1 LVIRAASLSLAACA
15 LATTS
20 AAQTP
25 GFIYLDVKPGR
36 TFAFPAD
43 HGAHPG
49 FRTEWWYVTGTV
61 KTAKGK
67 DLGFQITFFRT
78 RPRVD
83 PRNPS
88 KFAPQQILFAHAAVS
103 DPAIGKLLHDQ
114 RAARGGFGIAEAKIG
129 DADVHIK
136 DWRFVRLADGRFSA
150 RIAARGFALNL
161 MFKPTQ
167 QPLLQGEGG
176 YSRKGTDPKSASYY
190 YSLPQL
196 ATTGTIKRGAST
208 EIVTGR
214 SWLDREW
221 SSRYLGGAAIGWDWT
236 GLNFDDGAA
245 LMAFRIRSADGRS
258 LWAGGT
264 FRRANGASVTLKPG
278 DVAFTPMRTWRSKR
292 TGATYPV
299 AQILTIKLPEGVK
312 RLTLT
317 PMFADQELDARSSGL
332 PVYWEGL
339 VRTEDGRGYLELTGY
354 AAPLAM

>member
-1 LVIRAASLSLAACA
+1 LVIRAASLSLALCA
-15 LATTS
+15 LTTAS
-20 AAQTP
+20 IAQKTGVSYP
-25 GFIYLDVKPGR
+25 DVKTGR

-43 HGAHPG
+43 HGAHPA

-67 DLGFQITFFRT
+67 DLGFQVTFFRT

-88 KFAPQQILFAHAAVS
+88 NFAPRQILFAHAAVS
-103 DPAIGKLLHDQ
+103 DSSVGKLLHDQ

-129 DADVHIK
+129 DADVRIK
-136 DWRFVRLADGRFSA
+136 DWRFVRLADGRFLA
-150 RIAARGFALNL
+150 RIIARGFALNL
-161 MFKPTQ
+161 VFKPTQ
-167 QPLLQGEGG
+167 PPLLQGESG
-176 YSRKGTDPKSASYY
+176 YSRKGPDPKSASFY

-196 ATTGTIKRGAST
+196 ATTGTITRGTAT
-208 EIVTGR
+208 ETVAGR

-221 SSRYLGGAAIGWDWT
+221 SSRYLGVAAVGWDWT
-236 GLNFDDGAA
+236 GLNFDDGSA
-245 LMAFRIRSADGRS
+245 LMAFRIRGADGGDF
-258 LWAGGT
+258 WAGGT
-264 FRRANGASVTLKPG
+264 FRRANGVVVTLKPG
-278 DVAFTPMRTWRSKR
+278 DVTFTPTRTWRSKR
-292 TGATYPV
+292 TGAIYPV
-299 AQILTIKLPEGVK
+299 SQILTVKLPEGPK

-339 VRTEDGRGYLELTGY
+339 VRTERGRGYLELTGY

>member
-1 LVIRAASLSLAACA
+1 MIRAASLGLALCA
-15 LATTS
+15 LTTAS
-20 AAQTP
+20 IAQAP
-25 GFIYLDVKPGR
+25 GFRYPEVNPGR
-36 TFAFPAD
+36 AFTFPAD
-43 HGAHPG
+43 HGAHPD

-61 KTAKGK
+61 KTGKGK

-88 KFAPQQILFAHAAVS
+88 KFVPQQILFAHAAVS
-103 DPAIGKLLHDQ
+103 DASVGKLLHDQ
-114 RAARGGFGIAEAKIG
+114 RAARSGFGIAQAKIG
-129 DADVHIK
+129 DADVRIK
-136 DWRFVRLADGRFSA
+136 DWRFVRLAGGRFSA
-150 RIAARGFALNL
+150 RIIARGFALNL
-161 MFKPTQ
+161 IFKPTQ

-176 YSRKGTDPKSASYY
+176 YSRKGPDPKSASYY

-196 ATTGTIKRGAST
+196 ATTGTITRGTST
-208 EIVTGR
+208 ETVSGR

-221 SSRYLGGAAIGWDWT
+221 SSRYLGGAAVGWDWT

-245 LMAFRIRSADGRS
+245 LMVFRIRNKDGRNV
-258 LWAGGT
+258 WAGGT
-264 FRRANGASVTLKPG
+264 FRRANGVTTTFKPV
-278 DVAFTPMRTWRSKR
+278 DVEFTATRLWRSKR

-299 AQILTIKLPEGVK
+299 VQVLTIKLPEGVK

-339 VRTEDGRGYLELTGY
+339 VRTASGRGYLELTGY

>member
-1 LVIRAASLSLAACA
+1 MIRALSFSLALCA
-15 LATTS
+15 LTS
-20 AAQTP
+20 ASIAQTP
-25 GFIYLDVKPGR
+25 GFSYPEVKPGR
-36 TFAFPAD
+36 AFVFPAD
-43 HGAHPG
+43 HGAHPE
-49 FRTEWWYVTGTV
+49 FRTEWWYVTGAVRTV
-61 KTAKGK
+61 KGEE
-67 DLGFQITFFRT
+67 LGFQITFFRT

-88 KFAPQQILFAHAAVS
+88 KFAAQQILFAHVAIS
-103 DPAIGKLLHDQ
+103 DPAAGKLLHDQ
-114 RAARGGFGIAEAKIG
+114 RAARAGFGIAEAKIG
-129 DADVHIK
+129 NADVRIK

-150 RIAARGFALNL
+150 RIVARGFALNL

-167 QPLLQGEGG
+167 PPLLQGEGG
-176 YSRKGTDPKSASYY
+176 YSRKGPDPKSASYY

-196 ATTGTIKRGAST
+196 ATTGTITRGTST
-208 EIVTGR
+208 QTVTGR

-245 LMAFRIRSADGRS
+245 LIAFRIRSADGLS

-264 FRRANGASVTLKPG
+264 FRRANGMTVRLKPR
-278 DVAFTPMRTWRSKR
+278 DVVFTPRRTWRSKR

-299 AQILTIKLPEGVK
+299 AQILTIELPEGEK
-312 RLTLT
+312 RLTLI

-339 VRTEDGRGYLELTGY
+339 VRTEGGRGYLELTGY
-354 AAPLAM
+354 AAPLIM

>member
-1 LVIRAASLSLAACA
+1 MIRAVSLGLAAWA
-15 LATTS
+15 LTTAS
-20 AAQTP
+20 IAQTP
-25 GFIYLDVKPGR
+25 GFAFPEVEPGR
-36 TFAFPAD
+36 AISFPAD
-43 HGAHPG
+43 HGAHPD

-61 KTAKGK
+61 KTAQGK

-88 KFAPQQILFAHAAVS
+88 KFAARQVLFAHAAVS
-103 DPAIGKLLHDQ
+103 DPAVGKLLHDQ
-114 RAARGGFGIAEAKIG
+114 RAARSGFGIAEAKVG
-129 DADVHIK
+129 DADIRLK
-136 DWRFVRLADGRFSA
+136 DWRLVRLSDGRFAA
-150 RIAARGFALNL
+150 RIAARGFTLKL
-161 MFKPTQ
+161 TFTPTQ

-176 YSRKGTDPKSASYY
+176 YSRKGADPKSASYY

-196 ATTGTIKRGAST
+196 ETTGTITRGDQT
-208 EIVTGR
+208 EAVTGR

-221 SSRYLGGAAIGWDWT
+221 SSRLLGGAAVGWDWT
-236 GLNFDDGAA
+236 GLNFDDGSA
-245 LMAFRIRSADGRS
+245 LMAFRIRGADGRS

-264 FRRANGASVTLKPG
+264 LRRADGRTITLKPE
-278 DVAFTPMRTWRSKR
+278 DVAFTPTRTWRSKR

-299 AQILTIKLPEGVK
+299 AQILTITLPEGTK

-317 PMFADQELDARSSGL
+317 PMFADQELDARASGL

-339 VRTEDGRGYLELTGY
+339 VRTQGGRGYLELTGY

>member
-1 LVIRAASLSLAACA
+1 LVIRAASLCIAAWA
-15 LATTS
+15 LTTAS
-20 AAQTP
+20 VAQTP
-25 GFIYLDVKPGR
+25 GFTYPDVKPGR
-36 TFAFPAD
+36 AFVFPAD
-43 HGAHPG
+43 HGAHPD

-88 KFAPQQILFAHAAVS
+88 KFVPQQIFFAHAAVS
-103 DPAIGKLLHDQ
+103 DSSVGKLLHDQ
-114 RAARGGFGIAEAKIG
+114 RAARSGFGIAQAKIG
-129 DADVHIK
+129 DADVRIK
-136 DWRFVRLADGRFSA
+136 DWRFVRLTDGRFSA
-150 RIAARGFALNL
+150 RIIARGFALNL
-161 MFKPTQ
+161 IFKPTQ

-176 YSRKGTDPKSASYY
+176 YSRKGHEPKSASYY

-196 ATTGTIKRGAST
+196 ATTGTITRGTLTQTIS
-208 EIVTGR
+208 GR

-221 SSRYLGGAAIGWDWT
+221 SSRYLGGAAVGWDWT

-245 LMAFRIRSADGRS
+245 LMVFRIRSKDGRN

-264 FRRANGASVTLKPG
+264 FRRVTGITVTLKPS
-278 DVAFTPMRTWRSKR
+278 DVAFTPTRTWRSKR

-299 AQILTIKLPEGVK
+299 AQVLTIKLPEGQK
-312 RLTLT
+312 RFTLT

-339 VRTEDGRGYLELTGY
+339 VRTEHGRGYLELTGY

>member
-1 LVIRAASLSLAACA
+1 MIRPASLSLAACA

-25 GFIYLDVKPGR
+25 GFTYPDVKPGR

-67 DLGFQITFFRT
+67 NLGFQITFFRT

-103 DPAIGKLLHDQ
+103 DSSVGKLIHDQ
-114 RAARGGFGIAEAKIG
+114 RAARGGLGIAEAKRG
-129 DADVHIK
+129 DADVRIK
-136 DWRFVRLADGRFSA
+136 DWRLARLSDGRFSA
-150 RIAARGFALNL
+150 RIIARGFALNL
-161 MFKPTQ
+161 VFKPMQ

-176 YSRKGTDPKSASYY
+176 YSRKGPDPRSASYY

-196 ATTGTIKRGAST
+196 ATTGTITRGTLIETVA
-208 EIVTGR
+208 GR

-245 LMAFRIRSADGRS
+245 LMAFRIRGADGRS

-264 FRRANGASVTLKPG
+264 FRRANGVVVTLKPG
-278 DVAFTPMRTWRSKR
+278 DIRFTPTRTWRSKR

-339 VRTEDGRGYLELTGY
+339 VRTEGGRGYLELTGY
-354 AAPLAM
+354 AAPIAM